1 MATRAATQPLGDGG
15 SIASARAT
23 SSSGKLDTTLSIE
36 TPERVVFSH
45 QLAGPAVR
53 SAAYLLDLLIRGAFL
68 FLVVVGLSIG
78 SIATGR
84 FSGVEA
90 GLVLVLFFGLEWGYF
105 VLFDL
110 LLAGRSPGKRL
121 LGLRVIHESGRPI
134 TASESVLRNLLRAAD
149 ILPLFYAVG
158 LTTMCFD
165 RTFRRLGDLVAGTV
179 VVREPRLRLRNQ
191 KVRVPHA
198 DVPGLPPRLRLSREE
213 LAALA
218 LFERRAT
225 RLGHSRA
232 EELAEIL
239 APKLRARYGLGKV
252 RAVDLLLGL
261 LARASRS

>member
-1 MATRAATQPLGDGG
+1 MLVRALLASDDARLVATR
-15 SIASARAT
+15 
-23 SSSGKLDTTLSIE
+23 GKLDTTLSIE

-53 SAAYLLDLLIRGAFL
+53 SAAYALDLLIRGAFL
-68 FLVVVGLSIG
+68 FFVVIGLSIG

-84 FSGVEA
+84 FSGVET
-90 GLVLVLFFGLEWGYF
+90 GLVLLLFFSLEWGYF
-105 VLFDL
+105 VVFDL

-121 LGLRVIHESGRPI
+121 LGLHVIHDSGRPI

-179 VVREPRLRLRNQ
+179 VVREPRLRLGKQ
-191 KVRVPHA
+191 KVHLPRA
-198 DVPGLPPRLRLSREE
+198 DVPGLPPRPRLTREE

-218 LFERRAT
+218 LFERRAG
-225 RLGHSRA
+225 RLGQSRA

-252 RAVDLLLGL
+252 KGVDLLLGL
-261 LARASRS
+261 LARQSRT

>member
-1 MATRAATQPLGDGG
+1 LRDGN
-15 SIASARAT
+15 SIASARAVSAVAT
-23 SSSGKLDTTLSIE
+23 SIAGKLDTTLSIE
-36 TPERVVFSH
+36 TPESVVFSH

-68 FLVVVGLSIG
+68 FFVFVGLSIG

-84 FSGVEA
+84 FSGVET
-90 GLVLVLFFGLEWGYF
+90 GLVLLLFFGLEWGYF
-105 VLFDL
+105 VVFDL
-110 LLAGRSPGKRL
+110 LLAGTSPGKRL

-149 ILPLFYAVG
+149 ILPLFYAIG
-158 LTTMCFD
+158 LTTMCCD
-165 RTFRRLGDLVAGTV
+165 RNFRRLGDLVAGTV

-191 KVRVPHA
+191 KAQLPRV
-198 DVPGLPPRLRLSREE
+198 DVPGLPPRPRLTRGE

-218 LFERRAT
+218 LFERRVA
-225 RLGHSRA
+225 RLGQGRA

-252 RAVDLLLGL
+252 RGVDLLRGL